1 MTFISK
7 TCLSLATIY
16 NVQNGISTEQKEG
29 RRQIFRKIFM
39 YPDKIPKLLLG
50 ASQIICPENWD
61 NEDSS
66 SPIEFVTS
74 RHCFTFRF
82 VSLSKNTLQTIY
94 PKSSFPH
101 QFIKFCIETTNPL
114 SPTNVLNPAFNTQTF
129 FLPPMY

>member
-1 MTFISK
+1 
-7 TCLSLATIY
+7 
-16 NVQNGISTEQKEG
+16 
-29 RRQIFRKIFM
+29 M

-82 VSLSKNTLQTIY
+82 VSLSRNTLQTIY
-94 PKSSFPH
+94 PKPSFSH
-101 QFIKFCIETTNPL
+101 QCIKFYIKTPNLL
-114 SPTNVLNPAFNTQTF
+114 SPTNVLNSALKPQTI
-129 FLPPMY
+129 FLPLIYYILHWNHKPSFSHHCVKFCIKTQIFLLPPIN